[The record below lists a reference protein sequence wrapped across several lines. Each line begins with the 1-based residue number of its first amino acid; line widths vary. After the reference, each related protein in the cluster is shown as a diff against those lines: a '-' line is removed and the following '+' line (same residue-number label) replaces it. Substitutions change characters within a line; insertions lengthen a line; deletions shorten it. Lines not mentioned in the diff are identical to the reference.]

1 MIIPY
6 LLNIS
11 PFNFILA
18 PIAIFCCALVL
29 LVSIIIFIVIIK
41 EVRSTSKK
49 CPYCT
54 SKIPKDA
61 VWCKHCKRDL
71 SEFR

>member
-6 LLNIS
+6 LLSIS
-11 PFNFILA
+11 PFNFIVA
-18 PIAIFCCALVL
+18 PIAIICCALVL
-29 LVSIIIFIVIIK
+29 LASIIIFIVIIK

-61 VWCKHCKRDL
+61 VWCKNCKRDL